1 MQYSYN
7 RLQTYFKETLPSP
20 EILADKITFHSSEI
34 EELIPLGSD
43 TILDIKILPDKSAW
57 LMSHRGM
64 AREIANILQIPMEN
78 DPFLV
83 EPNLVQS
90 DKIQIE
96 LQSPNCD
103 FYSSSL
109 IEGVKIE
116 SSPAWLKNQ
125 LEVIGQRSIN
135 NIVDATNYIMFGLG
149 QPLHAFDAD
158 KLANENGVYKITV
171 RQAALGEE
179 ITVLTGET
187 YKLDQDDAVIVDA
200 VSGNL
205 IGIAGVKGGQVAA
218 VDAKTK
224 NILLESAHFD
234 RVAVRKTA
242 KRLKLQTDAA
252 KRFENGISRKVA
264 AIAMGEL
271 VKKVIELGGGS
282 VSAQSFSGE
291 FSESRKAVT
300 CSIEKLNSVL
310 GLNLE
315 SGDVEKILQSF
326 GAEASS
332 VVDGEIKLTPSFER
346 DDLIIAEDLIE
357 DIGRIYG
364 FLQIKS
370 IVPTKEKVQKFNQRF
385 FYAEKI
391 RQALIGL
398 GFSEIYTSS
407 FRNQDKV
414 KLENA
419 LASDKQFLRS
429 TLTQNLIEARQHN
442 IPHRDLL
449 GLSGVKIFEIGNVFD
464 IKDEEFR
471 IALGV
476 QSGTT
481 YKAKT
486 DEPLLVV
493 ALEGIKTTLGQ
504 EPELLYNQEG
514 VVEFSLD
521 KLISKLPATEAY
533 ETLVTYE
540 SNQYRTFS
548 LFPAI
553 SRDIAMWV
561 PEATEV
567 QTILALL
574 QENSGSECALIS
586 HLDTF
591 TKEGKTSHAFR
602 LVFQAPDRT
611 LRDTEVEAVMDQIY
625 LKVAVAGFEVR

>member
-1 MQYSYN
+1 MKYSYN
-7 RLQTYFKETLPSP
+7 WLQTYFKETLPSP

-34 EELIPLGSD
+34 EELIPLDSD

-64 AREIANILQIPMEN
+64 AREVANILQLPMQN
-78 DPFLV
+78 DPLV
-83 EPNLVQS
+83 AEPNLVKS
-90 DKIQIE
+90 DQIQIE
-96 LQSPNCD
+96 LNSKNCD

-109 IEGVKIE
+109 LEGVKVGP
-116 SSPAWLKNQ
+116 SPAWLKNQ

-158 KLANENGVYKITV
+158 KLGNENGVYKITV
-171 RQAALGEE
+171 RQAVLGEE
-179 ITVLTGET
+179 IIVLTGET
-187 YKLDQDDAVIVDA
+187 YKLNQNDAVVVDQ

-218 VDAKTK
+218 VDVNTK

-252 KRFENGISRKVA
+252 KRFENGISRHTS
-264 AIAMGEL
+264 AIAMREL
-271 VKKVIELGGGS
+271 VQKVIDLAGGK
-282 VSAQSFSGE
+282 VLVQSFAGE
-291 FSESRKAVT
+291 FSESRKTVT

-310 GLNLE
+310 GLNLAE
-315 SGDVEKILQSF
+315 AEVEKILQSF
-326 GAEASS
+326 GAVTST
-332 VVDGEIKLTPSFER
+332 VTGGEIKLTPSFER
-346 DDLIIAEDLIE
+346 DDLVLAEDLIE

-364 FLQIKS
+364 FHHIKS
-370 IVPTKEKVQKFNQRF
+370 VVPEKDTVHKFNQRF

-398 GFSEIYTSS
+398 GFSEVYTSS

-429 TLTQNLIEARQHN
+429 TLTQNLIEARQLN
-442 IPHRDLL
+442 IPHRELL
-449 GLSGVKIFEIGNVFD
+449 GLSAVKVFEIGNVFN

-471 IALGV
+471 VALGV
-476 QSGTT
+476 QSGTA
-481 YKAKT
+481 YKAKV
-486 DEPLLVV
+486 DEPILLA
-493 ALEGIKTTLGQ
+493 ALQAVETTLEK

-514 VVEFSLD
+514 IVEFSLD
-521 KLISKLPATEAY
+521 KLITSLKAVEAY
-533 ETLVTYE
+533 ETLVFHE
-540 SNQYRTFS
+540 PKQYRTFS

-561 PEATEV
+561 PEDTEV
-567 QTILALL
+567 QTILDLL
-574 QENSGSECALIS
+574 QENSGSTGVLVS

-602 LVFQAPDRT
+602 LVFQAFDRT
-611 LRDTEVEAVMDQIY
+611 LRDDEVEVVMEQIY
-625 LKVAVAGFEVR
+625 QQVATAGFEVR

>member
-1 MQYSYN
+1 MKYSYN
-7 RLQTYFKETLPSP
+7 WLQTYFKEALPSP

-34 EELIPLGSD
+34 EELIPLDSD

-64 AREIANILQIPMEN
+64 AREVANILQLPMQN
-78 DPFLV
+78 DPFV
-83 EPNLVQS
+83 TEPTLIKS
-90 DKIQIE
+90 DQILLE
-96 LQSPNCD
+96 CNSQNCD

-109 IEGVKIE
+109 IEGVKVGP
-116 SSPAWLKNQ
+116 SPTWLKNQ

-135 NIVDATNYIMFGLG
+135 NVVDATNYIMFGLG

-158 KLANENGVYKITV
+158 KLGNKNGVYKITV
-171 RQAALGEE
+171 RQAVLGEE

-187 YKLDQDDAVIVDA
+187 YKLNQNDAVIVDQ

-218 VDAKTK
+218 VDVNTK

-242 KRLKLQTDAA
+242 KRLKLPTDAA
-252 KRFENGISRKVA
+252 KRFENGISRKTS

-271 VKKVIELGGGS
+271 IQKITDLAGGKVL
-282 VSAQSFSGE
+282 ARSFAGE
-291 FSESRKAVT
+291 FSESRKTVT
-300 CSIEKLNSVL
+300 CSIKKLNSVL

-315 SGDVEKILQSF
+315 IAEIEKLLQGF
-326 GAEASS
+326 GADTCT
-332 VVDGEIKLTPSFER
+332 VTDGEIRLTPSFER
-346 DDLIIAEDLIE
+346 DDLVVAEDLIE

-364 FLQIKS
+364 FHHIKS
-370 IVPTKEKVQKFNQRF
+370 IVPLKDKVQKFNQRF

-391 RQALIGL
+391 RQALIDL
-398 GFSEIYTSS
+398 GFSEVYTSS

-429 TLTQNLIEARQHN
+429 TLTQNLIEARQLN

-449 GLSGVKIFEIGNVFD
+449 GLSAVKVFEIGNVFD

-471 IALGV
+471 VALGV
-476 QSGTT
+476 QAGTS
-481 YKAKT
+481 YKAKV
-486 DEPLLVV
+486 DEPILLA
-493 ALEGIKTTLGQ
+493 ALQAVKTTLEK

-514 VVEFSLD
+514 IVEFSLD
-521 KLISKLPATEAY
+521 KLISSLRAAEAY
-533 ETLVTYE
+533 EVLRVYE
-540 SNQYRTFS
+540 SKQYRAFS

-561 PEATEV
+561 PEDIET
-567 QTILALL
+567 QTILDLL
-574 QENSGSECALIS
+574 QENYGSTGVLVS

-602 LVFQAPDRT
+602 LVFQAVDRT
-611 LRDTEVEAVMDQIY
+611 LRDEEVEVVMERIY
-625 LKVAVAGFEVR
+625 KQVTTAGFEVR